1 MNSEI
6 IKRLIMIRKALELKQ
21 GVFAQ
26 ILGVPQTTLS
36 TIEHGKSPL
45 QERYIKLIC
54 LTFNVNETWLRSGEG
69 EMFNKEK
76 EISSCKQKLLDTFDK
91 LSPRARA
98 ILLEYAEK
106 ILQDEMVIRSNPAA
120 PA

>member
-1 MNSEI
+1 
-6 IKRLIMIRKALELKQ
+6 MIRNALGIKQ

-26 ILGVPQTTLS
+26 TLGVPQTTLS

-54 LTFNVNETWLRSGEG
+54 FTFNVSETWLRTGEG
-69 EMFNKEK
+69 EMFNKVK
-76 EISSCKQKLLDTFDK
+76 EISSCKQKLLDTFDE
-91 LSPRARA
+91 LSPRARS

-106 ILQDEMVIRSNPAA
+106 ILQDELSIKNNPQIQQN
-120 PA
+120 PTP